1 MIEFEKTSNEPIW
14 AIDQKIGSW
23 EITKQQ
29 WNAKR
34 YLATMK
40 CVLHGNEMTIIDRTR
55 SLSKGLTSVIVRIR
69 DQVSSSD
76 VTQNPMTSPKISKFI
91 RISCYLAC
99 LLSGFHMS
107 LTESS
112 QARIPIYIERQW
124 RWVRDWEGVWWGTR
138 QFIWIYSNHA
148 G

>member
-91 RISCYLAC
+91 RTDQ
-99 LLSGFHMS
+99 LLSCMFALWLSHVTHWKLTSSNSNLYRAPVALGEGLRGS
-107 LTESS
+107 LMGNST
-112 QARIPIYIERQW
+112 IYLNL
-124 RWVRDWEGVWWGTR
+124 
-138 QFIWIYSNHA
+138 F
-148 G
+148 